1 MSESLDKEHQAM
13 HDAFFADRD
22 QELLEY
28 LGQQGVSQSDQ
39 RRVALEQAAGVR
51 DPEVLTRLE
60 QLGVGPSAM
69 TAFTLLPLVRLAWA
83 DTKISQAEF
92 AALLK
97 ASEEDGIVYGTP
109 SYRLLSRW
117 LDERPSE
124 PMIEAWI
131 AYAEALS
138 KELDETSLE
147 VMRQATIERAKR
159 IAQASGGILGLG
171 DKTSHDERNALLDL
185 QRALTKQAR
194 G

>member
-1 MSESLDKEHQAM
+1 MSESLDKERQAM

-28 LGQQGVSQSDQ
+28 LGQVGLGEQQQ
-39 RRVALEQAAGVR
+39 RRDALQQAAGVK

-69 TAFTLLPLVRLAWA
+69 TAFALLPLVRLAWA
-83 DTKISQAEF
+83 DTQISQGEF

-97 ASEEDGIVYGTP
+97 AAEEDGIVYGTP

-185 QRALTKQAR
+185 QRALIKQAR